1 MKKNAL
7 KFVEKSFSPNLYLV
21 GKSMTQEKTNRNYK
35 DSVFVDLFAHDVTA
49 KENFISLYN
58 ALHGTNLDAKTTD
71 VQPVMLERVLYMKY
85 YNDIAMLIDGKI
97 VILIEHQSTINQ
109 NMPFRFLEYIARIY
123 EKITTK
129 DEKFGRK
136 LVKLPVPEF
145 YVFYNGK
152 DDYPTESVMKLSD
165 AFMQIDDYSKLKNQL
180 ENANYPLEISV
191 KVINI
196 NVDKENPLLKRCE
209 TLKQYSEFI
218 EQVRCNIESAIPEP
232 FTTAIKEAI
241 KKGFLSDYLNRKST
255 EVQNMLLAEYDYDT
269 DIAVQRKEA
278 FEDGISIGRN
288 EGIAIGEER
297 GISIGLLQGEHK
309 KAIETAKSMKS
320 ENMPVN
326 TIAHF
331 TGLSPEEIEK
341 L

>member
-1 MKKNAL
+1 MFL
-7 KFVEKSFSPNLYLV
+7 HCKSKLLFPNLYLV

-35 DSVFVDLFAHDVTA
+35 DSVFVDLFAHDINA

-71 VQPVMLERVLYMKY
+71 VQPVMLEQVLYMKY

-152 DDYPTESVMKLSD
+152 DDYPTESIMKLSD
-165 AFMQIDDYSKLKNQL
+165 AFIQFDGDSELKNQL

-196 NVDKENPLLKRCE
+196 NVDKENPILKHCE

-218 EQVRCNIESAIPEP
+218 EQVRSNIENAVSEP
-232 FTTAIKEAI
+232 LTTAIKEAI

-269 DIAVQRKEA
+269 DIAVQRREA
-278 FEDGISIGRN
+278 FDDGVSIGRN

-297 GISIGLLQGEHK
+297 GISIGLSQGAQQAK
-309 KAIETAKSMKS
+309 LETAKKFLAMGLSV
-320 ENMPVN
+320 EQ
-326 TIAHF
+326 IANG
-331 TGLSPEEIEK
+331 TGLSIEEIEK

>member
-1 MKKNAL
+1 MQIL
-7 KFVEKSFSPNLYLV
+7 
-21 GKSMTQEKTNRNYK
+21 QEKTNRNYK
-35 DSVFVDLFAHDVTA
+35 DSVFVDLFAHDITA

-58 ALHGTNLDAKTTD
+58 ALHGTNLKVETTD

-97 VILIEHQSTINQ
+97 VILIEHQSTINR

-136 LVKLPVPEF
+136 LVKLPIPEF

-152 DDYPTESVMKLSD
+152 DDYPTESIMKLSD
-165 AFMQIDDYSKLKNQL
+165 AFMQLDGKLKNQL
-180 ENANYPLEISV
+180 ENENYPLEISV

-196 NVDKENPLLKRCE
+196 NVDKENPILKRCE
-209 TLKQYSEFI
+209 ALKEYSEFI
-218 EQVRCNIESAIPEP
+218 EQVRSNIENNVPEP
-232 FTTAIKEAI
+232 LTNAIKEAI

-269 DIAVQRKEA
+269 DIAVQRREA
-278 FEDGISIGRN
+278 FDDGFSAGEERGRN
-288 EGIAIGEER
+288 EGI
-297 GISIGLLQGEHK
+297 SIGLSQGITQGAHQ
-309 KAIETAKSMKS
+309 KAVETARNALTMNLSV
-320 ENMPVN
+320 EQVA
-326 TIAHF
+326 IL
-331 TGLSPEEIEK
+331 TGLSVEEIEK

>member
-1 MKKNAL
+1 
-7 KFVEKSFSPNLYLV
+7 
-21 GKSMTQEKTNRNYK
+21 MTQEKTNRNYK

-85 YNDIAMLIDGKI
+85 YNDVAMLIDGKI
-97 VILIEHQSTINQ
+97 VILIEHQSTINK

-136 LVKLPVPEF
+136 LVKLPIPEF

-165 AFMQIDDYSKLKNQL
+165 AFMQLDSKLKNQL
-180 ENANYPLEISV
+180 ENTSYPLEISV

-196 NVDKENPLLKRCE
+196 NVDKENPILKRCE
-209 TLKQYSEFI
+209 ALKEYSEFI
-218 EQVRCNIESAIPEP
+218 EQVRFNIENAVPEP

-278 FEDGISIGRN
+278 FEDGIAIG
-288 EGIAIGEER
+288 EKVGEER
-297 GISIGLLQGEHK
+297 GISIGLSQGAQQAK
-309 KAIETAKSMKS
+309 LETARKFLAMGLSI
-320 ENMPVN
+320 EQV
-326 TIAHF
+326 ADG
-331 TGLSPEEIEK
+331 TGLSVEEIEK

>member
-1 MKKNAL
+1 M
-7 KFVEKSFSPNLYLV
+7 
-21 GKSMTQEKTNRNYK
+21 QKTNRNYK
-35 DSVFVDLFAHDVTA
+35 DSVFVDLFAYDITA

-58 ALHGTNLDAKTTD
+58 ALHGTNLDVKTTD
-71 VQPVMLERVLYMKY
+71 VQPVMLEQVLYMKY

-97 VILIEHQSTINQ
+97 VILIEHQSTINK

-136 LVKLPVPEF
+136 LVKLPIPEF

-152 DDYPTESVMKLSD
+152 DDYPTESIMKLSD
-165 AFMQIDDYSKLKNQL
+165 AFIQFDGDSELKNQ
-180 ENANYPLEISV
+180 LEISV

-196 NVDKENPLLKRCE
+196 NVDKENPILKRCE
-209 TLKQYSEFI
+209 ALKEYSEFI
-218 EQVRCNIESAIPEP
+218 EQVRSNIENNVPEP
-232 FTTAIKEAI
+232 FTSAIKEAI

-278 FEDGISIGRN
+278 FNDGFS
-288 EGIAIGEER
+288 AGEER
-297 GISIGLLQGEHK
+297 GISLGTYQ
-309 KAIETAKSMKS
+309 KAVETAKKFLSMGLS
-320 ENMPVN
+320 VEQV
-326 TIAHF
+326 ADG
-331 TGLSPEEIEK
+331 TGLSIEEIEK

>member
-1 MKKNAL
+1 
-7 KFVEKSFSPNLYLV
+7 
-21 GKSMTQEKTNRNYK
+21 
-35 DSVFVDLFAHDVTA
+35 
-49 KENFISLYN
+49 
-58 ALHGTNLDAKTTD
+58 
-71 VQPVMLERVLYMKY
+71 
-85 YNDIAMLIDGKI
+85 
-97 VILIEHQSTINQ
+97 
-109 NMPFRFLEYIARIY
+109 MPFRFLEYIARIY

-136 LVKLPVPEF
+136 LVKLPIPEF

-165 AFMQIDDYSKLKNQL
+165 AFIQLDGDSELKNQF

-196 NVDKENPLLKRCE
+196 NVDKENPILKRCE
-209 TLKQYSEFI
+209 ALKEYSEFI
-218 EQVRCNIESAIPEP
+218 EQVRYNIENAIPEP

-278 FEDGISIGRN
+278 FDDGV
-288 EGIAIGEER
+288 AIGEER
-297 GISIGLLQGEHK
+297 GIFIGLSQGISQGEK
-309 KAIETAKSMKS
+309 KAKIETAKSMKL
-320 ENMPVN
+320 ENMPISM
-326 TIAHF
+326 IAHF

>member
-1 MKKNAL
+1 M
-7 KFVEKSFSPNLYLV
+7 
-21 GKSMTQEKTNRNYK
+21 
-35 DSVFVDLFAHDVTA
+35 TA

-58 ALHGTNLDAKTTD
+58 ALHGTNLDAKTTEI
-71 VQPVMLERVLYMKY
+71 QPVMLERVLYMKY

-136 LVKLPVPEF
+136 LVKLPIPEF

-152 DDYPTESVMKLSD
+152 DDYPTESIMKLSD
-165 AFMQIDDYSKLKNQL
+165 AFIQFDGDSELKNQL

-196 NVDKENPLLKRCE
+196 NVDKENPILKHCE

-218 EQVRCNIESAIPEP
+218 EQVRSNIENAVPEP
-232 FTTAIKEAI
+232 FTAAIKEAI

-278 FEDGISIGRN
+278 FEDGIAIG
-288 EGIAIGEER
+288 EKVGEER
-297 GISIGLLQGEHK
+297 GISMGVQQAKL
-309 KAIETAKSMKS
+309 ETAKSMKL
-320 ENMPVN
+320 ENMS
-326 TIAHF
+326 ISMISHF
-331 TGLSPEEIEK
+331 TGLTPDEIEK

>member
-241 KKGFLSDYLNRKST
+241 KKGFLSDYLNRKSA

-278 FEDGISIGRN
+278 FDDGISIGRN
-288 EGIAIGEER
+288 EGITLGAQQAK
-297 GISIGLLQGEHK
+297 L
-309 KAIETAKSMKS
+309 ETAKILKS
-320 ENMPVN
+320 SGVEINIIIN
-326 TIAHF
+326 S
-331 TGLSPEEIEK
+331 TGLSPEEIEN

>member
-1 MKKNAL
+1 MQI
-7 KFVEKSFSPNLYLV
+7 P
-21 GKSMTQEKTNRNYK
+21 QEKTNRNYK
-35 DSVFVDLFAHDVTA
+35 DSVFVDLFAHDITA

-58 ALHGTNLDAKTTD
+58 ALHGTNLDAETTEI
-71 VQPVMLERVLYMKY
+71 QPVMLERVLYMKY
-85 YNDIAMLIDGKI
+85 YNDIAMLIDEKI
-97 VILIEHQSTINQ
+97 VILIEHQSTINK

-136 LVKLPVPEF
+136 LVRLPIPEF

-165 AFMQIDDYSKLKNQL
+165 AFMQLDGKLKNQL

-196 NVDKENPLLKRCE
+196 NVDKENPILKRCE
-209 TLKQYSEFI
+209 ALKEYSEFI
-218 EQVRCNIESAIPEP
+218 EQVRFNIENAVPEP

-269 DIAVQRKEA
+269 DIAVQRREA
-278 FEDGISIGRN
+278 FDDGISIGLSQGRN
-288 EGIAIGEER
+288 EGAR
-297 GISIGLLQGEHK
+297 DAK
-309 KAIETAKSMKS
+309 IETAKSMKL
-320 ENMPVN
+320 ENMPISM
-326 TIAHF
+326 IAHF

>member
-1 MKKNAL
+1 MQI
-7 KFVEKSFSPNLYLV
+7 P
-21 GKSMTQEKTNRNYK
+21 QEKTNRNYK

-97 VILIEHQSTINQ
+97 VILIEHQSTINK

-136 LVKLPVPEF
+136 LVKLPIPEF

-196 NVDKENPLLKRCE
+196 NVDKENSILKRCE
-209 TLKQYSEFI
+209 ALKEYSEFI
-218 EQVRCNIESAIPEP
+218 EQVRSNIENNVPEP
-232 FTTAIKEAI
+232 LTNAIKEAI

-269 DIAVQRKEA
+269 DIAVQRREA
-278 FEDGISIGRN
+278 RE
-288 EGIAIGEER
+288 EGIKYGFAIGEKAGEER
-297 GISIGLLQGEHK
+297 GISMGVQQAKL
-309 KAIETAKSMKS
+309 ETAKKFLAMGLSV
-320 ENMPVN
+320 EQV
-326 TIAHF
+326 ADG
-331 TGLSPEEIEK
+331 TGLSVEEIEK

>member
-1 MKKNAL
+1 
-7 KFVEKSFSPNLYLV
+7 
-21 GKSMTQEKTNRNYK
+21 
-35 DSVFVDLFAHDVTA
+35 
-49 KENFISLYN
+49 
-58 ALHGTNLDAKTTD
+58 
-71 VQPVMLERVLYMKY
+71 
-85 YNDIAMLIDGKI
+85 MLIDGKI

-129 DEKFGRK
+129 DEKFGCK
-136 LVKLPVPEF
+136 LVKLPIPEF

-165 AFMQIDDYSKLKNQL
+165 AFIQLGDNSELKNQL

-196 NVDKENPLLKRCE
+196 NVDKENPILKRCG

-218 EQVRCNIESAIPEP
+218 EQVRFNIEHAVSEP
-232 FTTAIKEAI
+232 FTNAIKQAI

-278 FEDGISIGRN
+278 FEDGIT
-288 EGIAIGEER
+288 
-297 GISIGLLQGEHK
+297 QGAYQ
-309 KAIETAKSMKS
+309 KAVETAKSMKS
-320 ENMPVN
+320 ENMAVSL
-326 TIAHF
+326 IAHF
-331 TGLSPEEIEK
+331 TGLSVEEIEK

>member
-1 MKKNAL
+1 M
-7 KFVEKSFSPNLYLV
+7 
-21 GKSMTQEKTNRNYK
+21 
-35 DSVFVDLFAHDVTA
+35 
-49 KENFISLYN
+49 
-58 ALHGTNLDAKTTD
+58 HGTNLDAKTTD

-85 YNDIAMLIDGKI
+85 YNDVAMLIDGKI

-136 LVKLPVPEF
+136 LVKLPIPEF

-152 DDYPTESVMKLSD
+152 DDYPIESTMKLSD
-165 AFMQIDDYSKLKNQL
+165 AFMQLDDELKNQL

-196 NVDKENPLLKRCE
+196 NVDKENPILKRCE
-209 TLKQYSEFI
+209 ALKGYSEFI
-218 EQVRCNIESAIPEP
+218 EQVRSNIENNVPEP
-232 FTTAIKEAI
+232 LTTAIKEAI

-278 FEDGISIGRN
+278 FDDGLS
-288 EGIAIGEER
+288 
-297 GISIGLLQGEHK
+297 QGAQQAK
-309 KAIETAKSMKS
+309 LETAKNALTM
-320 ENMPVN
+320 NLPVEQVA
-326 TIAHF
+326 IL
-331 TGLSPEEIEK
+331 TGLSLEEIEK

>member
-1 MKKNAL
+1 MQI
-7 KFVEKSFSPNLYLV
+7 P
-21 GKSMTQEKTNRNYK
+21 QEKTNRNYK
-35 DSVFVDLFAHDVTA
+35 DSVFVDLFAHDITA

-58 ALHGTNLDAKTTD
+58 ALHGTNLDAETTEI
-71 VQPVMLERVLYMKY
+71 QPVMLERVLYMKY

-97 VILIEHQSTINQ
+97 IILIEHQSTINK

-136 LVKLPVPEF
+136 LVKLPIPEF

-165 AFMQIDDYSKLKNQL
+165 AFIQLDGDSELKNQF

-196 NVDKENPLLKRCE
+196 NVDKENPILKRCE
-209 TLKQYSEFI
+209 ALKEYSEFI
-218 EQVRCNIESAIPEP
+218 EQVRYNIENAIPEP

-269 DIAVQRKEA
+269 DIAVQRREA
-278 FEDGISIGRN
+278 FDDGISIGLSQGRN
-288 EGIAIGEER
+288 EGAR
-297 GISIGLLQGEHK
+297 DAK
-309 KAIETAKSMKS
+309 IETAKSMKL
-320 ENMPVN
+320 ENMPISM
-326 TIAHF
+326 IAHF

>member
-1 MKKNAL
+1 MKENAL
-7 KFVEKSFSPNLYLV
+7 KFVEKIFSPNFYLV
-21 GKSMTQEKTNRNYK
+21 GKYMTQEKTNRNYK
-35 DSVFVDLFAHDVTA
+35 DSVFVDLFAHDITA

-58 ALHGTNLDAKTTD
+58 ALHGTNLDVKTTD
-71 VQPVMLERVLYMKY
+71 VQPVMLEKVLYMKY

-152 DDYPTESVMKLSD
+152 DDYPVESVMKLSD
-165 AFMQIDDYSKLKNQL
+165 AFMQLDSKLKNQL
-180 ENANYPLEISV
+180 ENTSYPLEISV

-196 NVDKENPLLKRCE
+196 NVDKENPILKRCE
-209 TLKQYSEFI
+209 ALKEYSEFI
-218 EQVRCNIESAIPEP
+218 EQVRFNIENAVPEP

-278 FEDGISIGRN
+278 FDDGVSIGRN

-297 GISIGLLQGEHK
+297 GISMGVQQNRL
-309 KAIETAKSMKS
+309 ETAKIMLLKNISFEIIS
-320 ENMPVN
+320 EC
-326 TIAHF
+326 
-331 TGLSPEEIEK
+331 TGLSVEEIEQ

>member
-1 MKKNAL
+1 
-7 KFVEKSFSPNLYLV
+7 
-21 GKSMTQEKTNRNYK
+21 
-35 DSVFVDLFAHDVTA
+35 
-49 KENFISLYN
+49 
-58 ALHGTNLDAKTTD
+58 
-71 VQPVMLERVLYMKY
+71 MKY

-97 VILIEHQSTINQ
+97 VILIEHQSTINK

-165 AFMQIDDYSKLKNQL
+165 AFMQLDGKLKNQF

-196 NVDKENPLLKRCE
+196 NVDKENPILKRCE
-209 TLKQYSEFI
+209 ALKEYAEFI
-218 EQVRCNIESAIPEP
+218 EQVRSNIENNVPEP
-232 FTTAIKEAI
+232 LTNAIKDTI

-278 FEDGISIGRN
+278 FDD
-288 EGIAIGEER
+288 GIAIGEER
-297 GISIGLLQGEHK
+297 GRNEGISIGLSQGAQQAK
-309 KAIETAKSMKS
+309 LETAKNALSMNLTLEQVAS
-320 ENMPVN
+320 L
-326 TIAHF
+326 
-331 TGLSPEEIEK
+331 TGLSIETIQDLANK
-341 L
+341 

>member
-1 MKKNAL
+1 
-7 KFVEKSFSPNLYLV
+7 
-21 GKSMTQEKTNRNYK
+21 MTQEKTNRNYK

-58 ALHGTNLDAKTTD
+58 ALHGTNLNVKTTD
-71 VQPVMLERVLYMKY
+71 IQPVMLEQVLYMKY

-136 LVKLPVPEF
+136 LVKLPIPEF

-152 DDYPTESVMKLSD
+152 DDYPVESVMKLSD
-165 AFMQIDDYSKLKNQL
+165 AFMQLDSKLKNQL
-180 ENANYPLEISV
+180 ENTSYPLEISV

-196 NVDKENPLLKRCE
+196 NVDKENPILKRCE
-209 TLKQYSEFI
+209 ALKEYSEFI
-218 EQVRCNIESAIPEP
+218 EQVRFNIENAVSEP
-232 FTTAIKEAI
+232 FTTAIKQAI

-278 FEDGISIGRN
+278 FDDGLS
-288 EGIAIGEER
+288 
-297 GISIGLLQGEHK
+297 QGAQQAK
-309 KAIETAKSMKS
+309 LETAKNALTM
-320 ENMPVN
+320 NLPVEQVA
-326 TIAHF
+326 IL
-331 TGLSPEEIEK
+331 TGLSVEEIEK

>member
-1 MKKNAL
+1 M
-7 KFVEKSFSPNLYLV
+7 
-21 GKSMTQEKTNRNYK
+21 
-35 DSVFVDLFAHDVTA
+35 TA

-71 VQPVMLERVLYMKY
+71 VQHVMLERVLYMKY

-152 DDYPTESVMKLSD
+152 EDYPVESVMKLSD
-165 AFMQIDDYSKLKNQL
+165 AFMQLDGDCELKNL
-180 ENANYPLEISV
+180 FENANYPLEISV

-209 TLKQYSEFI
+209 ALKQYSEFI
-218 EQVRCNIESAIPEP
+218 EQVRSNIENAVPEP
-232 FTTAIKEAI
+232 FTTAIKQAI
-241 KKGFLSDYLNRKST
+241 RKGFLSDYLNRKST

-288 EGIAIGEER
+288 EGITIG
-297 GISIGLLQGEHK
+297 ITQGAQQAK
-309 KAIETAKSMKS
+309 LETAKSMKL
-320 ENMPVN
+320 ENMPISM
-326 TIAHF
+326 IARF
-331 TGLSPEEIEK
+331 TGLSVEEIEK

>member
-1 MKKNAL
+1 
-7 KFVEKSFSPNLYLV
+7 
-21 GKSMTQEKTNRNYK
+21 MTQEKTNRNYK
-35 DSVFVDLFAHDVTA
+35 DSVFVDLFAHDINA

-165 AFMQIDDYSKLKNQL
+165 AFMQLDSKLKNQL
-180 ENANYPLEISV
+180 ENTSYPLEISV

-196 NVDKENPLLKRCE
+196 NVDKENPILKRCE
-209 TLKQYSEFI
+209 ALKEYSEFI
-218 EQVRCNIESAIPEP
+218 EQVRFNIENAVPEP

-255 EVQNMLLAEYDYDT
+255 EVQNMLLTEYDYDT

-288 EGIAIGEER
+288 EGISLGAH
-297 GISIGLLQGEHK
+297 Q
-309 KAIETAKSMKS
+309 KAIETAKKFLAMGLSI
-320 ENMPVN
+320 EQV
-326 TIAHF
+326 ADG
-331 TGLSPEEIEK
+331 TGLSIEEIEK

>member
-1 MKKNAL
+1 MKENTL
-7 KFVEKSFSPNLYLV
+7 KFVEKIFSPNFYLV
-21 GKSMTQEKTNRNYK
+21 GKYMTQEKANRNYK

-136 LVKLPVPEF
+136 LVKLPIPEF

-165 AFMQIDDYSKLKNQL
+165 AFMQLDDDSELKNQL
-180 ENANYPLEISV
+180 ENVNYPLEISV

-196 NVDKENPLLKRCE
+196 NVDKENPILKRCE
-209 TLKQYSEFI
+209 ALKEYSEFI

-278 FEDGISIGRN
+278 FDDGISIGRN
-288 EGIAIGEER
+288 EGITLGAQQAK
-297 GISIGLLQGEHK
+297 L
-309 KAIETAKSMKS
+309 ETAKILKS
-320 ENMPVN
+320 SGVEINIIIN
-326 TIAHF
+326 S
-331 TGLSPEEIEK
+331 TGLSPEEIEN

>member
-7 KFVEKSFSPNLYLV
+7 KFVEKIFSPNFYLV
-21 GKSMTQEKTNRNYK
+21 GKYMTQEKTNRNYK

-58 ALHGTNLDAKTTD
+58 ALHGTNLDAKTTE

-136 LVKLPVPEF
+136 LVKLPIPEF

-152 DDYPTESVMKLSD
+152 DDYPVESVMKLSD
-165 AFMQIDDYSKLKNQL
+165 AFMQLGDDSKLKNQL

-278 FEDGISIGRN
+278 FDDGVSIGRN
-288 EGIAIGEER
+288 EGITLGTQQAK
-297 GISIGLLQGEHK
+297 L
-309 KAIETAKSMKS
+309 ETAKILKS
-320 ENMPVN
+320 SGVEINIIIN
-326 TIAHF
+326 S
-331 TGLSPEEIEK
+331 TGLSPEEIEN

>member
-1 MKKNAL
+1 MFSYENIS
-7 KFVEKSFSPNLYLV
+7 FVRFHVLTTVHCYRFVFDSIFPAEIFHSCTTYIHRVCKPNL
-21 GKSMTQEKTNRNYK
+21 
-35 DSVFVDLFAHDVTA
+35 
-49 KENFISLYN
+49 
-58 ALHGTNLDAKTTD
+58 
-71 VQPVMLERVLYMKY
+71 
-85 YNDIAMLIDGKI
+85 DIAMLIDGKI
-97 VILIEHQSTINQ
+97 VILIEHQSTINK

-136 LVKLPVPEF
+136 LVRLPVPEF

-165 AFMQIDDYSKLKNQL
+165 AFMQLGDNDKLKNQF

-196 NVDKENPLLKRCE
+196 NVDKENPILKRCE
-209 TLKQYSEFI
+209 ALREYSEFI
-218 EQVRCNIESAIPEP
+218 EQVRSNIENDVPEP
-232 FTTAIKEAI
+232 LTNAIKETI

-278 FEDGISIGRN
+278 FDDGLS
-288 EGIAIGEER
+288 
-297 GISIGLLQGEHK
+297 QGAQQ
-309 KAIETAKSMKS
+309 KAIETAKSMILRNIS
-320 ENMPVN
+320 IDIVAEC
-326 TIAHF
+326 

>member
-1 MKKNAL
+1 MQI
-7 KFVEKSFSPNLYLV
+7 P
-21 GKSMTQEKTNRNYK
+21 QEKTNRNYK
-35 DSVFVDLFAHDVTA
+35 DSVFVDLFAHDISA

-58 ALHGTNLDAKTTD
+58 ALHGTNLDVETTD
-71 VQPVMLERVLYMKY
+71 VQPVMLEKVLYMKY

-136 LVKLPVPEF
+136 LVKLPIPEF

-165 AFMQIDDYSKLKNQL
+165 AFMQLDGKLKNQF

-196 NVDKENPLLKRCE
+196 NVDKENPILKRCE
-209 TLKQYSEFI
+209 ALKEYSEFI
-218 EQVRCNIESAIPEP
+218 EQVRSNIENNVPEP
-232 FTTAIKEAI
+232 FTNAIKDTI

-278 FEDGISIGRN
+278 R
-288 EGIAIGEER
+288 EE
-297 GISIGLLQGEHK
+297 GISIGLSQGEHK
-309 KAIETAKSMKS
+309 KAVETAKTLLSFGDSIEKIS
-320 ENMPVN
+320 KV
-326 TIAHF
+326 
-331 TGLSPEEIEK
+331 TGLAIEEIEK

>member
-7 KFVEKSFSPNLYLV
+7 KFVEKIFSPNFYLV
-21 GKSMTQEKTNRNYK
+21 GKYMTQEKTNRNYK

-58 ALHGTNLDAKTTD
+58 ALHGTNLDAKTTE

-165 AFMQIDDYSKLKNQL
+165 AFMQLDSKLKNQL
-180 ENANYPLEISV
+180 ENTSYPLEISV

-196 NVDKENPLLKRCE
+196 NVDKENPILKHCE
-209 TLKQYSEFI
+209 ALKEYSEFI
-218 EQVRCNIESAIPEP
+218 EQVRSNIESAVPEP
-232 FTTAIKEAI
+232 LTTAIKEAI

-278 FEDGISIGRN
+278 FDDGFS
-288 EGIAIGEER
+288 AGEER
-297 GISIGLLQGEHK
+297 GISIGLSQGVQQAK
-309 KAIETAKSMKS
+309 LETAKNALTM
-320 ENMPVN
+320 NLPVEQVA
-326 TIAHF
+326 IL
-331 TGLSPEEIEK
+331 TGLSVEEIEK

>member
-1 MKKNAL
+1 
-7 KFVEKSFSPNLYLV
+7 
-21 GKSMTQEKTNRNYK
+21 MTQEKTNRNYK
-35 DSVFVDLFAHDVTA
+35 DSVFVDLFAHDITA

-109 NMPFRFLEYIARIY
+109 NLPFRFLEYIARIY

-165 AFMQIDDYSKLKNQL
+165 AFMQLDDELKNQ
-180 ENANYPLEISV
+180 LEISV

-196 NVDKENPLLKRCE
+196 NVDKENPILKRCE
-209 TLKQYSEFI
+209 ALKEYSEFI
-218 EQVRCNIESAIPEP
+218 EQVRCNIENAVPEP

-278 FEDGISIGRN
+278 FEDGIAIG
-288 EGIAIGEER
+288 EKVGEER
-297 GISIGLLQGEHK
+297 GISLGVQQNRL
-309 KAIETAKSMKS
+309 ETAKIMLLKNISFEIIS
-320 ENMPVN
+320 EC
-326 TIAHF
+326 
-331 TGLSPEEIEK
+331 TGLSVEEIEQ

>member
-1 MKKNAL
+1 
-7 KFVEKSFSPNLYLV
+7 
-21 GKSMTQEKTNRNYK
+21 
-35 DSVFVDLFAHDVTA
+35 
-49 KENFISLYN
+49 
-58 ALHGTNLDAKTTD
+58 
-71 VQPVMLERVLYMKY
+71 MLERVLYMKY

-136 LVKLPVPEF
+136 LVKLPIPEF

-152 DDYPTESVMKLSD
+152 EDYPTESVMKLSD
-165 AFMQIDDYSKLKNQL
+165 AFIQLGDNSELKNQ
-180 ENANYPLEISV
+180 LEISV

-196 NVDKENPLLKRCE
+196 NVDKENSILKRCE

-218 EQVRCNIESAIPEP
+218 EQVRSNIENNIPEP
-232 FTTAIKEAI
+232 FTIAIKQAI

-278 FEDGISIGRN
+278 FEDGIT
-288 EGIAIGEER
+288 
-297 GISIGLLQGEHK
+297 QGEHK
-309 KAIETAKSMKS
+309 KAVETAKSMRFRNIS
-320 ENMPVN
+320 IDV
-326 TIAHF
+326 IAEC
-331 TGLSPEEIEK
+331 TGLSVEEIEK

>member
-1 MKKNAL
+1 MQI
-7 KFVEKSFSPNLYLV
+7 P
-21 GKSMTQEKTNRNYK
+21 QEKTNRNYK
-35 DSVFVDLFAHDVTA
+35 DSIFVDLFAHDISA

-58 ALHGTNLDAKTTD
+58 ALHGTNLDVETTD
-71 VQPVMLERVLYMKY
+71 VQPVMLEKVLYMKY

-136 LVKLPVPEF
+136 LVKLPIPEF

-165 AFMQIDDYSKLKNQL
+165 AFMQLDGKLKNQF

-196 NVDKENPLLKRCE
+196 NVDKENPILKRCE
-209 TLKQYSEFI
+209 ALKEYSEFI
-218 EQVRCNIESAIPEP
+218 EQVRSNIENNVPEP
-232 FTTAIKEAI
+232 FTNAIKDTI

-278 FEDGISIGRN
+278 R
-288 EGIAIGEER
+288 EE
-297 GISIGLLQGEHK
+297 GISIGLSQGEHK
-309 KAIETAKSMKS
+309 KAVETAKTLLSFGDSIEKIS
-320 ENMPVN
+320 KV
-326 TIAHF
+326 
-331 TGLSPEEIEK
+331 TGLAIEEIEK

>member
-1 MKKNAL
+1 MQI
-7 KFVEKSFSPNLYLV
+7 P
-21 GKSMTQEKTNRNYK
+21 QEKTNRNYK
-35 DSVFVDLFAHDVTA
+35 DSVFVDLFARDITA

-58 ALHGTNLDAKTTD
+58 ALHGTNLDVKTTD
-71 VQPVMLERVLYMKY
+71 VQPVMLEQVLYMKY

-97 VILIEHQSTINQ
+97 VILIEHQSTINK

-136 LVKLPVPEF
+136 LMKLPVPEF

-165 AFMQIDDYSKLKNQL
+165 AFMQLDDELKNQL
-180 ENANYPLEISV
+180 ENENYPLEISV

-196 NVDKENPLLKRCE
+196 NLDKENPILKRCE
-209 TLKQYSEFI
+209 ALKEYSEFI
-218 EQVRCNIESAIPEP
+218 EQVRSNIENNVPEP
-232 FTTAIKEAI
+232 FTNAIKQAI

-269 DIAVQRKEA
+269 DIAVQRREA
-278 FEDGISIGRN
+278 RE
-288 EGIAIGEER
+288 EGIR
-297 GISIGLLQGEHK
+297 QGMQQAK
-309 KAIETAKSMKS
+309 LETAKNALTMNLSI
-320 ENMPVN
+320 EQV
-326 TIAHF
+326 AAL

>member
-1 MKKNAL
+1 
-7 KFVEKSFSPNLYLV
+7 
-21 GKSMTQEKTNRNYK
+21 MTQEKTNRNYK
-35 DSVFVDLFAHDVTA
+35 DSVFVDLFAHDINA
-49 KENFISLYN
+49 KRNFISLYN

-71 VQPVMLERVLYMKY
+71 VQPVMLEQVLYMKY

-97 VILIEHQSTINQ
+97 IILIEHQSTINQ

-165 AFMQIDDYSKLKNQL
+165 AFMQLGDNDKLKNQF
-180 ENANYPLEISV
+180 ENENYPLEISV

-196 NVDKENPLLKRCE
+196 NVDKENPILKRCE
-209 TLKQYSEFI
+209 ALKEYSKFI
-218 EQVRCNIESAIPEP
+218 EQVRSNIENAVPEP
-232 FTTAIKEAI
+232 FTNAIKEAI

-278 FEDGISIGRN
+278 FDD
-288 EGIAIGEER
+288 
-297 GISIGLLQGEHK
+297 GISIGLLQGAYQ
-309 KAIETAKSMKS
+309 KAVETAKNMKS

>member
-1 MKKNAL
+1 MFHAHRICK
-7 KFVEKSFSPNLYLV
+7 PNL
-21 GKSMTQEKTNRNYK
+21 
-35 DSVFVDLFAHDVTA
+35 
-49 KENFISLYN
+49 
-58 ALHGTNLDAKTTD
+58 
-71 VQPVMLERVLYMKY
+71 
-85 YNDIAMLIDGKI
+85 DIAMLIDGKI

-165 AFMQIDDYSKLKNQL
+165 AFMQLDDYCELKNQ
-180 ENANYPLEISV
+180 LEISV

-196 NVDKENPLLKRCE
+196 NVDKENPILKRCE
-209 TLKQYSEFI
+209 ALKEYSEFI
-218 EQVRCNIESAIPEP
+218 EQVRFNIENAVPEP

-278 FEDGISIGRN
+278 FDDGVSIGRN
-288 EGIAIGEER
+288 EGI
-297 GISIGLLQGEHK
+297 SIGLSQGAREAK
-309 KAIETAKSMKS
+309 LETAKKFLAMGLSI
-320 ENMPVN
+320 EQV
-326 TIAHF
+326 ADG
-331 TGLSPEEIEK
+331 TGLSVEEIEK

>member
-1 MKKNAL
+1 
-7 KFVEKSFSPNLYLV
+7 
-21 GKSMTQEKTNRNYK
+21 MTQEKTNRNYK
-35 DSVFVDLFAHDVTA
+35 DSVFVDLFAHDINA

-165 AFMQIDDYSKLKNQL
+165 AFMQLDDELKNQL
-180 ENANYPLEISV
+180 ENENYPLEISV

-196 NVDKENPLLKRCE
+196 NVDKENPILKHCE
-209 TLKQYSEFI
+209 ALKQYSEFI
-218 EQVRCNIESAIPEP
+218 EQVRFNIENAVSEP
-232 FTTAIKEAI
+232 LTTAIKEAI

-278 FEDGISIGRN
+278 FEDGISL
-288 EGIAIGEER
+288 GE
-297 GISIGLLQGEHK
+297 K
-309 KAIETAKSMKS
+309 KAKLETAKVLKS
-320 ENMPVN
+320 AGVEINLIIN
-326 TIAHF
+326 S

>member
-1 MKKNAL
+1 
-7 KFVEKSFSPNLYLV
+7 
-21 GKSMTQEKTNRNYK
+21 MTQEKTNRNYK
-35 DSVFVDLFAHDVTA
+35 DSVFVDLFAHDINA

-165 AFMQIDDYSKLKNQL
+165 AFMQLGDNSELKNPF

-196 NVDKENPLLKRCE
+196 NVDKENPILKRCE
-209 TLKQYSEFI
+209 ALKEYSKFI
-218 EQVRCNIESAIPEP
+218 EQVRYNIENAIPEP
-232 FTTAIKEAI
+232 FTNAIKEAI

-278 FEDGISIGRN
+278 FDDGFSAGEERGISIGRN

-297 GISIGLLQGEHK
+297 GISIGLSQGAQQAK
-309 KAIETAKSMKS
+309 LETAKKFLAMGLSV
-320 ENMPVN
+320 EQ
-326 TIAHF
+326 IANG
-331 TGLSPEEIEK
+331 TGLSIEEIEK